1 MRALALYH
9 PPRYTGSRSSAVHE
23 SKEIHMPRPIIN
35 EDECSGC
42 GICVDACPEGVL
54 ELVDDVA
61 QPVNED
67 DCTACGT
74 CMEECPMG
82 AITEIEED

>member
-1 MRALALYH
+1 
-9 PPRYTGSRSSAVHE
+9 
-23 SKEIHMPRPIIN
+23 
-35 EDECSGC
+35 
-42 GICVDACPEGVL
+42 VL

-67 DCTACGT
+67 DCTGCGT

>member
-1 MRALALYH
+1 V
-9 PPRYTGSRSSAVHE
+9 T
-23 SKEIHMPRPIIN
+23 KEISMPRPIID

-67 DCTACGT
+67 DCSGCGT